1 MWRQKEARIHLPVVW
16 SYFLL
21 VSQVLRYMCSCSSQ
35 VLFGHQ
41 SSGFWKHV
49 GGGAVASWSSSDHSS
64 DTFFNSVVPEASP
77 KLLPSAQAE
86 VIIVPLVSQFQ
97 GIEGSYSSEA
107 RTHFSGSSNNFVS
120 TYFSRSYHSWAT
132 LCLLFFYHGHH
143 LEACQKCNL
152 SPNL

>member
-21 VSQVLRYMCSCSSQ
+21 VSQVLRYMFSCSSH

-77 KLLPSAQAE
+77 KLPPSAHGRGNSSSPSE
-86 VIIVPLVSQFQ
+86 SIP
-97 GIEGSYSSEA
+97 GYWGSYSSEA

-120 TYFSRSYHSWAT
+120 TYFSRSFHSWAT

-143 LEACQKCNL
+143 LEPCQKCNL